1 MREGGIS
8 KRLVS
13 FAKLFFK
20 NSMTAYGTICIV
32 GCAFFGAISGSAV
45 AAVAAI
51 GGIMIPE
58 MIRHRYKREYAGSL
72 ASAAGYLGMLI
83 PPSVP
88 IVLYCITSGDSIG
101 ETFIAGV
108 VPGLLAMVAQII
120 VNKIFLKKFTNTPEE
135 LLAVEGIVEE
145 PASEQPHGK
154 DLLKVLLEVIPGILM
169 PVIILGGIYAGIF
182 TATEAAAVSIVYGTF
197 VSVVLYK
204 EISLKDIPR
213 VAVESAKTAGKV
225 LVIVAFA
232 SFFGRLLTLL
242 RIPSMITT
250 AVLGISSSPAAIMLI
265 IISLLFVF
273 GMVMDMSVSI
283 ILLVPIIQP
292 IMLQLGLDPVHIA
305 MIIVFALGIGLI
317 TPPMALNLFVGSQI
331 SKVPMSKMVRPIIPY
346 VVASLLVLLLIVLVP
361 QISTLLPSLLGY

>member
-1 MREGGIS
+1 
-8 KRLVS
+8 
-13 FAKLFFK
+13 
-20 NSMTAYGTICIV
+20 
-32 GCAFFGAISGSAV
+32 
-45 AAVAAI
+45 
-51 GGIMIPE
+51 
-58 MIRHRYKREYAGSL
+58 
-72 ASAAGYLGMLI
+72 
-83 PPSVP
+83 
-88 IVLYCITSGDSIG
+88 
-101 ETFIAGV
+101 
-108 VPGLLAMVAQII
+108 
-120 VNKIFLKKFTNTPEE
+120 
-135 LLAVEGIVEE
+135 
-145 PASEQPHGK
+145 
-154 DLLKVLLEVIPGILM
+154 M

-204 EISLKDIPR
+204 EISLRDIPR

-250 AVLGISSSPAAIMLI
+250 AVLGISSSPAVIMLI

-317 TPPMALNLFVGSQI
+317 LRLWHSI
-331 SKVPMSKMVRPIIPY
+331 C
-346 VVASLLVLLLIVLVP
+346 LLVRRSRRFPCPRWFGQLFPTSWRLCL
-361 QISTLLPSLLGY
+361 SCS